1 MPWIREQ
8 VYIRATPEEVYAVIA
23 DVENYHR
30 YSSAIERIQPI
41 APQRYRWQVRL
52 LGLPLHWDADVIS
65 ATPGRRFAWRSLS
78 GLENRG
84 EFRLAQVANGTR
96 VNFSMEYR
104 LPFTLLNLLANGLES
119 PLVSLFRYQLLNNVK
134 RRLETKRPALD

>member
-30 YSSAIERIQPI
+30 YSS
-41 APQRYRWQVRL
+41 RWQVRL